1 MKIVNVYISI
11 LQFRRAL
18 QILGILTKHSLGE
31 LFSHTRFSRR
41 RRRKVQKTVHTT
53 PERTL
58 LCHDSP
64 DTQLHGTRIPVVSG

>member
-41 RRRKVQKTVHTT
+41 R
-53 PERTL
+53 
-58 LCHDSP
+58 
-64 DTQLHGTRIPVVSG
+64 